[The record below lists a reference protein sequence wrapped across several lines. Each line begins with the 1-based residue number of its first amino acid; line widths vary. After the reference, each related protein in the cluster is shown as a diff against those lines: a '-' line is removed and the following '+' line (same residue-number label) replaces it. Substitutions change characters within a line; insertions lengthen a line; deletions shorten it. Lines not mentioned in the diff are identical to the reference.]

1 MELESLPGEG
11 STFQFTVLME
21 QAGPEPSSSVEALE
35 GNHLLVV
42 IPNDFARETI
52 SQFTGEWKMHLT
64 TASTSEGARQRLNE
78 QGHFDL
84 ILIDL
89 TLDDDDSLD
98 LVHEIQ
104 AHESHRLAKTILLTS
119 RRHKVDP
126 DLLRTLGIA
135 GTLLKPM
142 RRGRLRQVLLNALT
156 GKPHAPKPVTPG
168 DAASHRSLRVLVA
181 EDNPINQRVAT
192 LQLNKLGH
200 QVELRDDGQGVL
212 DTSLDEFD
220 IVLMDCQMPNVDG
233 LEATRRIRQKEQADS
248 SQQPVYI
255 IAMTANTQDDDRA
268 SCLEAG
274 MDDFISKP
282 VQLKELQ
289 RVLNKSLG
297 FEADPPISAH
307 DTTLLDES
315 QLDQLRV
322 NGNDDM
328 LREIVSLYLTDTG
341 HQIDSLS
348 NEQNPDAIART
359 AHQLKGSSANLGARQ
374 LADALSRLEEIAK
387 TGGLNRAGD
396 LLEEIRGTFD
406 RTAVKLNALL
416 KQ

>member
-1 MELESLPGEG
+1 
-11 STFQFTVLME
+11 
-21 QAGPEPSSSVEALE
+21 
-35 GNHLLVV
+35 
-42 IPNDFARETI
+42 
-52 SQFTGEWKMHLT
+52 
-64 TASTSEGARQRLNE
+64 
-78 QGHFDL
+78 
-84 ILIDL
+84 
-89 TLDDDDSLD
+89 
-98 LVHEIQ
+98 
-104 AHESHRLAKTILLTS
+104 
-119 RRHKVDP
+119 
-126 DLLRTLGIA
+126 
-135 GTLLKPM
+135 
-142 RRGRLRQVLLNALT
+142 
-156 GKPHAPKPVTPG
+156 
-168 DAASHRSLRVLVA
+168 
-181 EDNPINQRVAT
+181 
-192 LQLNKLGH
+192 
-200 QVELRDDGQGVL
+200 
-212 DTSLDEFD
+212 
-220 IVLMDCQMPNVDG
+220 MPNVDG

-297 FEADPPISAH
+297 LEADPPASAH

-328 LREIVSLYLTDTG
+328 LREIASLYLTDTG

-348 NEQNPDAIART
+348 NEQNPDAVART

-387 TGGLNRAGD
+387 TGDINRTSD

-406 RTAVKLNALL
+406 RTAVKLNSLL